1 VISMPIAGAWLSSL
15 KNPNKQLWSV
25 ALQLFEAVGFMH
37 DHNVAHMDLKP
48 QNIVIPPAG
57 GRLSIID
64 FSVSIRVT
72 GPDAKYA
79 GAVGT
84 EGYMAPEVHK
94 GQYKPMLADLWSCG
108 RTLEEL
114 CSRCNHSAERAE
126 LLEIAR
132 QLMDREPAARPKMS
146 TVLKRVA
153 PAQQCEAS
161 STLE

>member
-1 VISMPIAGAWLSSL
+1 MISMPIAGAWLSSL